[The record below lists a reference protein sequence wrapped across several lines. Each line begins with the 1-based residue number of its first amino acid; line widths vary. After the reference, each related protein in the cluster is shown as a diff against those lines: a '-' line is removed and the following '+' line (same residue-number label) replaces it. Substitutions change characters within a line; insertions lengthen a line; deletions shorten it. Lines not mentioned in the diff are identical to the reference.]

1 MSMRRPLVLMLV
13 LATVYAM
20 ASCAGGERSRR
31 AEREPRYVAVGEAS
45 YYADKFQGRK
55 TASGERY
62 DAKKLTAAHPKLPF
76 GTWVTV
82 VNLKNGKRV
91 RVRINDRGPFT
102 GGRIIDLSRAAA
114 ARIGLIQAGVGQ
126 VRIEVY

>member
-1 MSMRRPLVLMLV
+1 MRRLFSLL
-13 LATVYAM
+13 LAVAAVYAV
-20 ASCAGGERSRR
+20 ASCAGADRSRR
-31 AEREPRYVAVGEAS
+31 AAREPRYVDYGEAS

-55 TASGERY
+55 TANGERY

-114 ARIGLIQAGVGQ
+114 AKIGIIQSGVGR
-126 VRIEVY
+126 VRIEVH

>member
-1 MSMRRPLVLMLV
+1 MVMRRLLSILLVF
-13 LATVYAM
+13 AAVYATG
-20 ASCAGGERSRR
+20 SCAGPERARR
-31 AEREPRYVAVGEAS
+31 GAREPRYVDFGEAS
-45 YYADKFQGRK
+45 YYAAKFQGRR

-62 DAKKLTAAHPKLPF
+62 DAKKLTAAHRTLPF

-91 RVRINDRGPFT
+91 RVRVNDRGPFT

-114 ARIGLIQAGVGQ
+114 AKIGLIQAGVGR
-126 VRIEVY
+126 VRIEVH